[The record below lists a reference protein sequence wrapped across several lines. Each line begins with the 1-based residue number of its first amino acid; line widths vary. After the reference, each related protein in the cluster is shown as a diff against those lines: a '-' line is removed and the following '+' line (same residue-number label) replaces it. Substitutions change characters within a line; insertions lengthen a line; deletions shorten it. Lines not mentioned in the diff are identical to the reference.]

1 VHCARERRPHRPSPL
16 SPIAAPGYY
25 GAAAVEV
32 DAIAERLLRVLDTGA
47 ACEPVSH
54 DVPGLSVGDAY
65 AVLVAIGRHRVDSGW
80 RRVGRKIGFTN
91 RAIWESYGV
100 DRAFW
105 ADVWDST
112 VISGAGGVASVELA
126 TFAQPRI
133 EPEVVFGL
141 RGPVPVTDDPVGV
154 LAAVEWMAPAFEVVR
169 CPYPGWRFGIADCIA
184 AAGFHGALVVG
195 TRVFI
200 DDMNREVVAAT
211 LPSFEA
217 TLWRNGELI
226 DSGVGA
232 NVLNSPALALGHLAR
247 VISEQPGAANLAAGE
262 LVTTG
267 TITNAHPV
275 RTGERWRA
283 DYGALGIESLTL
295 TFT

>member
-141 RGPVPVTDDPVGV
+141 RGPVPVTDDPAGV

-195 TRVFI
+195 TPMRI
-200 DDMNREVVAAT
+200 EDLNRDTLAAT
-211 LPSFEA
+211 LASFEA
-217 TLWRNGELI
+217 TLSCNGELI

-232 NVLNSPALALGHLAR
+232 NVLDSPALALGHLAR
-247 VISEQPGAANLAAGE
+247 VISEQPGAPDLAAGE

-275 RTGERWRA
+275 LAGERWRS
-283 DYGALGIESLTL
+283 DYGALGLEQLTV
-295 TFT
+295 TFA